1 MLFIIYHYLIYK
13 LIIFIRFCA
22 SIIAKGMITNMKI
35 AVIDAQGAGLGQNI
49 IKRIR
54 REIENDVYIIALG
67 TNSFATS
74 KMVQAGANVG
84 ISGEKAICSFCKTN
98 KIDGIIGPI
107 GIICSGGING
117 EITSMI
123 SNSIFNMDCTKY
135 ILPLQKHG
143 IYIPGT
149 RNLQIKDIIKEILLD
164 IKGHILE
171 SDIKI

>member
-1 MLFIIYHYLIYK
+1 
-13 LIIFIRFCA
+13 
-22 SIIAKGMITNMKI
+22 MKI

-54 REIENDVYIIALG
+54 KEIDNDVYIIALG

-84 ISGEKAICSFCKTN
+84 ISGERAISSFCKTT
-98 KIDGIIGPI
+98 KIDSIIGPI

-117 EITSMI
+117 EITTMI
-123 SNSIFNMDCTKY
+123 SNAIFNMDCTKY
-135 ILPLQKHG
+135 ILPLQNHG

-149 RNLQIKDIIKEILLD
+149 RNLQIKDIIEEIVLD
-164 IKGHILE
+164 IKNNIE
-171 SDIKI
+171 NF